1 MKRSFFWLSMLLLA
15 LPLQAE
21 ETPAGA
27 SPSAEPQSAAEWN
40 ALRAQGQQMQARA
53 VQLRTDAQQAHAAAE
68 RDCWKKFLVSACLE
82 DARQAQRD
90 AQREAKRLEVEAGR
104 IERRIT
110 EHERRERVARKQAE
124 READLAQRAGSAQT
138 PASAR

>member
-1 MKRSFFWLSMLLLA
+1 MKPLIFCLTLLTLT
-15 LPLQAE
+15 LPLRAQDVPAE
-21 ETPAGA
+21 TTP
-27 SPSAEPQSAAEWN
+27 PAEPQSAAEWN
-40 ALRAQGQQMQARA
+40 ALRTQGQQMQARA
-53 VQLRTDAQQAHAAAE
+53 GQLRTEAQQAHAAAE

-124 READLAQRAGSAQT
+124 RQADLAQHDQRRAGST
-138 PASAR
+138 K